1 MHNNHLMPKMNSPE
15 LIAKLALGNVISKEL
30 ADRMLDTVKD
40 APQVADNDVQPIL
53 LVKDAIAE

>member
-1 MHNNHLMPKMNSPE
+1 MPKMNSPE

>member
-1 MHNNHLMPKMNSPE
+1 MMNYPE

-40 APQVADNDVQPIL
+40 APQVTDNDVKPVL
-53 LVKDAIAE
+53 LVETDVAE